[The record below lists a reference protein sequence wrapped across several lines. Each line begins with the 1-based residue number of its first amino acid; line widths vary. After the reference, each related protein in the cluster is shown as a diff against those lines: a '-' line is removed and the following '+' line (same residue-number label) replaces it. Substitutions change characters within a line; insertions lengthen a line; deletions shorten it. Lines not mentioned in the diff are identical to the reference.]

1 MGEAPLKAVV
11 SFITGRRS
19 KWLVVIVGVVV
30 AGLFGP
36 LGGKQDLTTDPTAF
50 LPASAQSTQ
59 VVRLQRQLPSGQTT
73 PAIVIYASKTE
84 LSPASRAKIAADV
97 EQFRTVAYHGVVVP
111 PQFSATGK
119 AAIVV
124 VPISSALPSAE
135 FNGAV
140 EHLRT
145 VATSDLE
152 PGVESGV
159 GGPAGYI
166 VDLVNAFGGI
176 NGALLLATIVVVAL
190 VLIVTYRSPFL
201 WLVPLVVIGIAD
213 QAASAIVYLLA
224 RYGGLVVNGESAGIL
239 RVLVFGAG
247 TDYALLLI
255 ARYREELRENDDRH
269 VAMRRALLG
278 AGPAITASAATV
290 TISLLVLGL
299 VSTLNNDR
307 SLGFV
312 GAIGIATA
320 LVFSLLFLP
329 AVLLLFG
336 RRLFWPFVPKLG
348 EADPTLTGYWSRVGT
363 RIAGAPR
370 LIIMGCVV
378 VLVLLASGLLSL
390 HTGLTQSQQ
399 FRNQVPSSRVQMLTA
414 ANFPAGAAAPT
425 DVLAAAPFAEQVLA
439 VVDASPGVSSAS
451 VTDRTDELVQ
461 ITAYLKESPDS
472 AASYQVIRDLR
483 ARLSEVPGANA
494 LVGGAVATDLDTND
508 SAGHDTKVVIP
519 TVLAVVL
526 VILVLLLRALVGPV
540 LLVLTVVAS
549 YFASMGAA
557 AWAFTHVLG
566 FPATDSS
573 FPLLAFL
580 FLVAFGVDYNIFLVG
595 RARQQV
601 RSDGTRQGTLT
612 ALALTGGVITSAG
625 VVLAATFSVLAILP
639 LLFLTEIGI
648 VVAFGVLLDTLLVR
662 SVLVPA
668 VMLDAGSRFWWP
680 SHLDRPGE
688 PEGHRSR

>member
-1 MGEAPLKAVV
+1 
-11 SFITGRRS
+11 
-19 KWLVVIVGVVV
+19 
-30 AGLFGP
+30 
-36 LGGKQDLTTDPTAF
+36 
-50 LPASAQSTQ
+50 
-59 VVRLQRQLPSGQTT
+59 
-73 PAIVIYASKTE
+73 
-84 LSPASRAKIAADV
+84 
-97 EQFRTVAYHGVVVP
+97 
-111 PQFSATGK
+111 
-119 AAIVV
+119 
-124 VPISSALPSAE
+124 
-135 FNGAV
+135 
-140 EHLRT
+140 
-145 VATSDLE
+145 
-152 PGVESGV
+152 
-159 GGPAGYI
+159 
-166 VDLVNAFGGI
+166 
-176 NGALLLATIVVVAL
+176 
-190 VLIVTYRSPFL
+190 
-201 WLVPLVVIGIAD
+201 
-213 QAASAIVYLLA
+213 
-224 RYGGLVVNGESAGIL
+224 
-239 RVLVFGAG
+239 
-247 TDYALLLI
+247 
-255 ARYREELRENDDRH
+255 
-269 VAMRRALLG
+269 
-278 AGPAITASAATV
+278 
-290 TISLLVLGL
+290 
-299 VSTLNNDR
+299 
-307 SLGFV
+307 
-312 GAIGIATA
+312 
-320 LVFSLLFLP
+320 
-329 AVLLLFG
+329 
-336 RRLFWPFVPKLG
+336 
-348 EADPTLTGYWSRVGT
+348 
-363 RIAGAPR
+363 
-370 LIIMGCVV
+370 MGCVV

-425 DVLAAAPFAEQVLA
+425 YVLAAAPFAEQVLA

-557 AWAFTHVLG
+557 AWAFTYVLG

-573 FPLLAFL
+573 FALLAFL